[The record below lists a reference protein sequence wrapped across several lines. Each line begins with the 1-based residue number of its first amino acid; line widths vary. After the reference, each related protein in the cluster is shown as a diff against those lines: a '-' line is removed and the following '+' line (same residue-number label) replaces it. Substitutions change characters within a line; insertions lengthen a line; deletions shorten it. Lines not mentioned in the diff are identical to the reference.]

1 MKLSIGIVG
10 LPNVGKSTLF
20 NALTKKGVPAENY
33 PFCTIDPSVGIVA
46 VPDERLYKLA
56 EFSKTNKIIP
66 AAIEFVDIAG
76 LVEGA
81 SKGEG
86 LGNKFLSHIR
96 EVDAILEMV
105 RIFPVSG
112 GGTMINHVYGD
123 MNPMRDIG
131 VINLELILADLE
143 TVTKRAG
150 NIVREVKQGN
160 KTAIVEQS
168 ILERFQ
174 TALQDEKMANTVEL
188 TEDEDKIAKQLGLL
202 TRKKFIYGL
211 NKRAGAENLDQS
223 NPEEFKKV
231 CKAIEEM
238 GSEWVIIDAKVEH
251 ELSEF
256 EGDEKA
262 EMRAML
268 TTPPQPS
275 PDSGEGVIQDDGINT
290 LITKSYSLLGLET
303 YFTTGEIETRAWTI
317 AKNSTAPVAAAAI
330 HTDFQTKFIR
340 AEVIFWS
347 DLLESGSFANAKAK
361 GLLRIEGKEYVVKDG
376 DVMEFKI

>member
-76 LVEGA
+76 LVAGA

-143 TVTKRAG
+143 TVTKRVS

-160 KTAIVEQS
+160 KIAIIEQS
-168 ILERFQ
+168 ILERFLK
-174 TALQDEKMANTVEL
+174 ALQDEKMANTVEL

-211 NKRAGAENLDQS
+211 NKRAGAENLDSS

>member
-1 MKLSIGIVG
+1 MIINLLQYDSMKLSIGIVG

-66 AAIEFVDIAG
+66 AAVEFVDIAG
-76 LVEGA
+76 LVAGA

-123 MNPMRDIG
+123 MNPLRDIG
-131 VINLELILADLE
+131 VINLELILADME
-143 TVTKRAG
+143 TVTKRMG
-150 NIVREVKQGN
+150 NIVRDVKQGN
-160 KTAIVEQS
+160 KTAIMEQS
-168 ILERFQ
+168 ILERFSK
-174 TALQDEKMANTVEL
+174 ALQDEKMANTVTL
-188 TEDEDKIAKQLGLL
+188 TEDEEKIAKQLGLL

-211 NKRAGAENLDQS
+211 NKRTGAENLDQS
-223 NPEEFKKV
+223 NPEEFKKL
-231 CKAIEEM
+231 CKAIEDM
-238 GSEWVIIDAKVEH
+238 GSEWVVIDAKIEH

-256 EGDEKA
+256 EGDEKT
-262 EMRAML
+262 EMRAVL
-268 TTPPQPS
+268 QADT
-275 PDSGEGVIQDDGINT
+275 EADDGINT
-290 LITKSYSLLGLET
+290 LITKSYTLLGLET
-303 YFTTGEIETRAWTI
+303 YFTTGEVETRAWTI

-340 AEVIFWS
+340 AEVVFWS
-347 DLLESGSFANAKAK
+347 DLLNAGSFANAKAA
-361 GLLRIEGKEYVVKDG
+361 GLVRTEGKEYIVKDG
-376 DVMEFKI
+376 DVIEFKI

>member
-1 MKLSIGIVG
+1 MLQYHSMKLSIGIVG

-76 LVEGA
+76 LVAGA

-143 TVTKRAG
+143 TVTKRAS

-160 KTAIVEQS
+160 KTAIIEQS

-188 TEDEDKIAKQLGLL
+188 TEDEEKIAKQLNLL

-231 CKAIEEM
+231 CTAIEEM

-268 TTPPQPS
+268 QADT
-275 PDSGEGVIQDDGINT
+275 EADDGINT
-290 LITKSYSLLGLET
+290 LIIKSYTLLGLET

-340 AEVIFWS
+340 AEVVFWS
-347 DLLESGSFANAKAK
+347 DLLNAGSFASAKAA
-361 GLLRIEGKEYVVKDG
+361 GLVRTEGKEYIVKDG